1 MPRKPYEARTDLE
14 KLQSQWR
21 KLSGLHTRE
30 EWSAAV
36 VRAATAAEIAA
47 NLAIRAE
54 YADQSKFGP
63 DFVDNMLRWANGLIG
78 KLDRLLKPLWAGQSK
93 KTKHFKELRKY
104 ADTVNEK
111 RNAVV
116 HTGEFCNQHEAEEV
130 IAAAEKLISTL
141 VALYEPAFVLKK
153 PSEA

>member
-1 MPRKPYEARTDLE
+1 MPRKPYNSRTDLE
-14 KLQSQWR
+14 KLESQWK

-54 YADQSKFGP
+54 YSEQSNFKEG
-63 DFVDNMLRWANGLIG
+63 FVNSMLRWANGLIG
-78 KLDRLLKPLWAGQSK
+78 KLDRLIKPLWDGQPK
-93 KTKHFKELRKY
+93 KSKHFKQLRKH
-104 ADTVNEK
+104 AEAVNEK
-111 RNAVV
+111 RNAIV
-116 HTGEFCNQHEAEEV
+116 HSGEFCNKQEAEAA
-130 IAAAEKLISTL
+130 IAEAAKLITGL
-141 VALYEPAFVLKK
+141 LAIYDQDYVLKA